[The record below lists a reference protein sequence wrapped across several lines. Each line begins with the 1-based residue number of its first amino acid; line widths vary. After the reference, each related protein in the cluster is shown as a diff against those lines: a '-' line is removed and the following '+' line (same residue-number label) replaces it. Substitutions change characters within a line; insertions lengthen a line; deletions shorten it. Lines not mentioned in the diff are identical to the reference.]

1 MGIIANRLSAIK
13 PSQTIAISAKARALA
28 AEGKDIIGLSAG
40 EPDFDTPDHV
50 IEAAIAAMRAGETR
64 YTDPDGT
71 PELKAAVARKFK
83 RDNNLDYAPSQ
94 VSIATGGKQ
103 ILYNALMASLDEG
116 DEVVI
121 PAPYWVSYPDMVL
134 LAGGTP
140 VIVPCSQENRFI
152 LQPADLEAAITP
164 KTKWII
170 FNSPSNPTGAG
181 YTHDDLKRITD
192 VLMRHP
198 HVWVM
203 TDDMYEHLVYDD
215 FKFCTPAEVEPGLY
229 DRTLTVNGMSKAFC
243 MTGWRI
249 GYAAG
254 PESLIKGMRTIQSQ
268 STSNPN
274 SIAQAASIAALDG
287 PMEFLAA
294 NNEVFKARRDLVV
307 SMLNQAPGINCH
319 TPEGAFYVYP
329 SVAGCIGKSTPSG
342 KVIVNDEDFVS
353 ELLGAEGVAAV
364 HGAAFGLEPH
374 FRISYA
380 TATELLEDACA
391 RIQRFCASL
400 R

>member
-181 YTHDDLKRITD
+181 YTLDDLKRITD

-307 SMLNQAPGINCH
+307 SMLTQAPGINCH

-342 KVIVNDEDFVS
+342 KVIENDEDFVS

>member
-71 PELKAAVARKFK
+71 PELKVAVARKFK

-229 DRTLTVNGMSKAFC
+229 DRTLSVNGMSKAFC

-342 KVIVNDEDFVS
+342 KVIENDEDFVG

>member
-50 IEAAIAAMRAGETR
+50 IEAAIAAMRSGETR

-342 KVIVNDEDFVS
+342 KVIENDEDFVS

>member
-140 VIVPCSQENRFI
+140 VIVPCRQENRFI
-152 LQPADLEAAITP
+152 RQPADLEAAITP

-192 VLMRHP
+192 VLMRHS

-342 KVIVNDEDFVS
+342 KVIENDEDFVS

>member
-342 KVIVNDEDFVS
+342 KVIENDEDFVS

>member
-254 PESLIKGMRTIQSQ
+254 PESLIEGMRTIQSQ

-342 KVIVNDEDFVS
+342 KVIENDEDFVS

>member
-40 EPDFDTPDHV
+40 EPDFNTPDHV

-342 KVIVNDEDFVS
+342 KVIENDEDFVS

>member
-103 ILYNALMASLDEG
+103 ILYNALIASLDEG

-342 KVIVNDEDFVS
+342 KVIENDEDFVS

>member
-342 KVIVNDEDFVS
+342 KVIENDEDFVS

-391 RIQRFCASL
+391 RIQSFCASL

>member
-1 MGIIANRLSAIK
+1 
-13 PSQTIAISAKARALA
+13 
-28 AEGKDIIGLSAG
+28 
-40 EPDFDTPDHV
+40 
-50 IEAAIAAMRAGETR
+50 
-64 YTDPDGT
+64 
-71 PELKAAVARKFK
+71 
-83 RDNNLDYAPSQ
+83 
-94 VSIATGGKQ
+94 
-103 ILYNALMASLDEG
+103 
-116 DEVVI
+116 
-121 PAPYWVSYPDMVL
+121 
-134 LAGGTP
+134 
-140 VIVPCSQENRFI
+140 
-152 LQPADLEAAITP
+152 
-164 KTKWII
+164 
-170 FNSPSNPTGAG
+170 
-181 YTHDDLKRITD
+181 DDLKRITD

-198 HVWVM
+198 PVWVM

-249 GYAAG
+249 GYSAG

-342 KVIVNDEDFVS
+342 KVIENDEDFVS